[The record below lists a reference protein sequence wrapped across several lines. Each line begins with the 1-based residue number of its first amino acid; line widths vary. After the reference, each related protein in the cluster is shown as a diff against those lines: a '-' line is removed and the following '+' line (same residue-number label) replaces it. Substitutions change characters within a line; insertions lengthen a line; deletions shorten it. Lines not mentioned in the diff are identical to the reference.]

1 MFLAVSTD
9 IQVQQRFV
17 AFLFWCFVR
26 GVCQKHEV
34 RFNIKDAVSNGSSF
48 LECIV
53 SKIHFFLSFESD
65 CLAWC
70 INLAVKEIR

>member
-26 GVCQKHEV
+26 GVCQKV

-53 SKIHFFLSFESD
+53 SKIHLFLSFESD
-65 CLAWC
+65 CLAWY